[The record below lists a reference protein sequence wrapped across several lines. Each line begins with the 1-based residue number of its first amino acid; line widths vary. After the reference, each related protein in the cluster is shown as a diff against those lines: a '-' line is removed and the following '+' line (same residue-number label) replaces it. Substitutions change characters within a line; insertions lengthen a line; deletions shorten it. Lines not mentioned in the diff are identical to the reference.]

1 MLLQL
6 PSSLCLGAFVGR
18 SGSIHSLPP
27 PWAPGFFLPLPAF
40 TEPAPR
46 FYEKR
51 GTGLCAGGRR
61 PAGGHSA
68 ADRGALGSGLWAGSL
83 PLLPLSLKAAEIC
96 PLLCAFLLAAAMNN
110 PKLDGFKA
118 QECIGSASRPGG
130 QKSEMKVSAAQP
142 PRGGFASSGSGTAG
156 NLGVTASR

>member
-1 MLLQL
+1 MRKEGLG
-6 PSSLCLGAFVGR
+6 CVLGAVGR
-18 SGSIHSLPP
+18 P
-27 PWAPGFFLPLPAF
+27 
-40 TEPAPR
+40 
-46 FYEKR
+46 
-51 GTGLCAGGRR
+51 
-61 PAGGHSA
+61 GGHSA

-142 PRGGFASSGSGTAG
+142 PRG
-156 NLGVTASR
+156 R